1 MCEIRAAAPG
11 WVASYSYDC
20 ALRRGCA
27 VVIRSSAVFATRPG
41 GGMSQASSGE
51 AHIAAAIPSPKGWRI
66 PPRLRRK
73 SVDGREQV
81 SLSTAMSSRLICRI
95 RSGTNVDRSYSFV
108 VYLLSSSRRVPS
120 RCHAAFVPVTLSIL
134 LSVRGLK
141 GQPFIVIGCG
151 SWKPLPYSA
160 VTKGLLQPV

>member
-1 MCEIRAAAPG
+1 MTAHSGAAVLLLFVHPPYLPRTPA
-11 WVASYSYDC
+11 
-20 ALRRGCA
+20 
-27 VVIRSSAVFATRPG
+27 

-51 AHIAAAIPSPKGWRI
+51 ELITAAIPLPKGWRI
-66 PPRLRRK
+66 PPQLRRK

-81 SLSTAMSSRLICRI
+81 SLSTALSSRLICQI

-108 VYLLSSSRRVPS
+108 VHLPKLSSSRRVPS

-151 SWKPLPYSA
+151 S
-160 VTKGLLQPV
+160 